1 MFGDERGV
9 IFASILAKCKGG
21 GGLQSIIALI
31 LVLRYY
37 YGLLVPMVGPKT
49 EKMFRKV
56 SDIQILEMSPLNYC
70 VWR

>member
-1 MFGDERGV
+1 MFRDERGV

-21 GGLQSIIALI
+21 GLQSIVALI
-31 LVLRYY
+31 IVLQYY